1 MFDGLTGKLGD
12 VFERLKRRGAL
23 SESDVQAAMREVRVA
38 LLEADVALPVVKDFI
53 AQATER
59 AIGKEVL
66 RSVTP
71 GQMVVKIVHDT
82 LVEMLGSEPEP
93 VDLNAP
99 APVPIL
105 MVGLQGSGKTTT
117 TGKLARR
124 LTQRDKKK
132 VLMASLDVYRPAA
145 QEQLRILGEQTGV
158 ATLPVVK
165 GEQPVSIAK
174 RAMTVGRLQGYD
186 VVMLDTAGRL
196 HIDEALMA
204 EVAAIRETV
213 DPHEVLL
220 VVDAMTGQDAVN
232 VARTFKERVGV
243 TGIVMTRVDGDARG
257 GAALSMRGVTGCPIK
272 LMGVGEKMDALED
285 FHPQRIAG
293 RILGM
298 GDVVSLVEK
307 AAETIDKDEAEKLAR
322 KMSKGDFD
330 LDDMASQLRQLR
342 KMGGMGGLM
351 GLLPGIGKMQKQ
363 MAGANIDEKMLV
375 RQEAIITSMTKKE
388 RKDIKLLNA
397 SRRKRIAAGSGTSVQ
412 DVNRLL
418 KQYQDMSRVMK
429 QMGKK
434 GMLKGLM
441 GGLGGMG
448 GGGMPQMPPG
458 GLGGG
463 LGGLGGGGSGLP
475 GLPKLPGGKLPPGFG
490 RR

>member
-23 SESDVQAAMREVRVA
+23 SESDVQAVMREVRVA
-38 LLEADVALPVVKDFI
+38 LLEADVALSVVKDFI
-53 AQATER
+53 AKAGEKAVGQ
-59 AIGKEVL
+59 EVL

-71 GQMVVKIVHDT
+71 GQMVVKIVHDQ
-82 LVEMLGSEPEP
+82 LVEMLGAEPEP

-132 VLMASLDVYRPAA
+132 VLMASLDVHRPAA

-158 ATLPVVK
+158 ATLPIVA

-196 HIDEALMA
+196 HVDEALMA
-204 EVAAIRETV
+204 EVASV
-213 DPHEVLL
+213 HDLVKPHEVLL

-232 VARTFKERVGV
+232 VARAFKERVGV

-257 GAALSMRGVTGCPIK
+257 GAALSMRAVTGCPIK
-272 LMGVGEKMDALED
+272 LLGVGEKMDALED

-307 AAETIDKDEAEKLAR
+307 AAETIEKDEAERLAK
-322 KMSKGDFD
+322 KMAKGDFD
-330 LDDMASQLRQLR
+330 LDDMAAQLRQLR
-342 KMGGMGGLM
+342 KLGGLGGVM
-351 GLLPGIGKMQKQ
+351 GLLPGIGKMKKQ
-363 MAGANIDEKMLV
+363 LAGANIDEKQLAH
-375 RQEAIITSMTKKE
+375 QEAIISSMTKKE

-397 SRRKRIAAGSGTSVQ
+397 SRRKRIAAGSGTTVQ
-412 DVNRLL
+412 EVNRLL

-429 QMGKK
+429 QMGKS
-434 GMLKGLM
+434 GMLKGMM
-441 GGLGGMG
+441 GGLMG
-448 GGGMPQMPPG
+448 GGGTPPQLPPG
-458 GLGGG
+458 GMGG
-463 LGGLGGGGSGLP
+463 LGGLGGGGLP